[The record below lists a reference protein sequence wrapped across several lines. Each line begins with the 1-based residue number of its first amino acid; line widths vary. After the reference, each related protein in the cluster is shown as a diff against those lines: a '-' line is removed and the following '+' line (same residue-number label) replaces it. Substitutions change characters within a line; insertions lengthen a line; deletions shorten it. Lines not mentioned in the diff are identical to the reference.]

1 MCMFRYFAVLALCC
15 QYLWVVVYSTVLQL
29 PVYLLYSCASKLYG
43 NIDFWGFF
51 FTFQF
56 LFSCPTC
63 LWMHRGVVNPP
74 VKAACLHYLALYW
87 LEQDILPQSTPK
99 LLLWR
104 SDSLTLSFCKFT
116 FSQNSTACI
125 CISHDKLYFVISVFS
140 SKTTHKGTLSK
151 KMTKYLPIW
160 GYLTID
166 KIKHYYNPPVACLL
180 QVVSLPLCIN
190 SVLC

>member
-1 MCMFRYFAVLALCC
+1 MR
-15 QYLWVVVYSTVLQL
+15 
-29 PVYLLYSCASKLYG
+29 
-43 NIDFWGFF
+43 FF

-125 CISHDKLYFVISVFS
+125 CISQINLKLHISYKLYFVISVFS
-140 SKTTHKGTLSK
+140 SKTTHKGALFK

-160 GYLTID
+160 GYLTIRLL
-166 KIKHYYNPPVACLL
+166 HACCKLSAFPCAAIQFFAKRCL
-180 QVVSLPLCIN
+180 SLTDVVWYFGQASCGYLFGLIPDLVWQN
-190 SVLC
+190 TNAL